1 MNSVVLYKI
10 DEEDYYLL
18 NPVYVFS
25 LKEETNDKENAFKQ
39 ILDKLYSRKF
49 LKNLMNDFYLE
60 NHLGNKW
67 WELKGIENRGNNRIV
82 FLFECEDD
90 NLKKEIQFSMKFIM
104 TKMF

>member
-25 LKEETNDKENAFKQ
+25 LKEKTNSKENAFNQ
-39 ILDKLYSRKF
+39 ILEKLQSKKF
-49 LKNLMNDFYLE
+49 LKNLIDDFYLE
-60 NHLGNKW
+60 NHLENNW
-67 WELKGIENRGNNRIV
+67 TLKKIENKGDKRIV
-82 FLFECEDD
+82 FVFECENN
-90 NLKKEIQFSMKFIM
+90 NLKKEIEFSMKFII